1 MTRAMAA
8 HHGKEGIR
16 VNCVCPG
23 MVFTPMVRGRG
34 MTEEMRKARVGQNLM
49 GQEGTAWDVGY
60 AILFLCSKE
69 ARWITGLT
77 MPVDAGVRTSLS
89 PRFVRLLMRDRL
101 RLASQIGLRSK
112 KTRWPRQL
120 QAFVTASFEA

>member
-8 HHGKEGIR
+8 HHGKENIR

-49 GQEGTAWDVGY
+49 GQEGTGWDVGN
-60 AILFLCSKE
+60 AVLFLCSKE
-69 ARWITGLT
+69 ARWITGLI
-77 MPVDAGVRTSLS
+77 MPVDAGVRVVSSTQA
-89 PRFVRLLMRDRL
+89 RHLLTFIDDGRE
-101 RLASQIGLRSK
+101 
-112 KTRWPRQL
+112 
-120 QAFVTASFEA
+120 V